1 MTGTDWQDIFCIAV
15 VSVCAGFIIRYLW
28 RG

>member
-1 MTGTDWQDIFCIAV
+1 MTGADWQNVFCIAV
-15 VSVCAGFIIRYLW
+15 VSVCAVFIARYLW

>member
-1 MTGTDWQDIFCIAV
+1 MSGADWQDIFCIAV
-15 VSVCAGFIIRYLW
+15 VSVCAVFVIRYLW